1 MKGLEF
7 YRLLQVFRYNG
18 KRRLVVALVACT
30 DGVRGAPALPWGDA
44 PTVKDVGSRIVW
56 YKVTGANTAQFFKVS
71 VEIKWSRHQIDKI
84 SFW

>member
-1 MKGLEF
+1 M
-7 YRLLQVFRYNG
+7 
-18 KRRLVVALVACT
+18 VVALVACT
-30 DGVRGAPALPWGDA
+30 DGVRGASALPWGDA